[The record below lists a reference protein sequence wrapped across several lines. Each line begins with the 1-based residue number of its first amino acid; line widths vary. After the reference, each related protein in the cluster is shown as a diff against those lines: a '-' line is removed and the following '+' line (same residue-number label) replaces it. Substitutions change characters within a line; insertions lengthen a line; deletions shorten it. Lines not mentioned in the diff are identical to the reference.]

1 MVTSATTPPI
11 LTPLTPAAIFLVLT
25 IDDGG
30 EATVHEALTDFGHPV
45 AALSFR
51 VPQANLSLVAGIGSR
66 AWDRLF
72 SGPKPA
78 KLHPFIALTGD
89 RHTAPSTPGDLLLHI
104 RGATADV
111 CFELGSRLRGSMAGA
126 VSIADE
132 VHGFKYFYTHN
143 LDAWNALSV
152 TEQERA
158 IGRTK
163 LEDIEF
169 PDADKPANAHIAV
182 NVIKD
187 EDGNELKIV
196 RANMLFGTLADG
208 DSGTYYI
215 AYSGNPDITE
225 RMLRRMFI
233 GEPEGNTDRVLD
245 FSTAHTGGM
254 FFVPTVD
261 FLASLSLSLSLPPP
275 PAARRGNRRIVEVS
289 SPSGATTAA
298 IGTGHLR
305 DVAAPQDG
313 VITHLREAQPLV
325 RLRVPFTLNRTDID
339 DVERGAADSD
349 WDPVKEAARTLAV
362 VEDRAI
368 FEGCPTASIDGIR
381 KSSSNPALA
390 LPKDTAEFP
399 DVIARRSASCGWAP
413 TCPSAT

>member
-1 MVTSATTPPI
+1 MTSATTQPI
-11 LTPLTPAAIFLVLT
+11 LTPLTPAAVFLVLT
-25 IDDGG
+25 INDGG
-30 EATVHEALTDFGHPV
+30 EATVHEALTDFDHQV

-111 CFELGSRLRGSMAGA
+111 CFELGSRLLGSMAGA

-132 VHGFKYFYTHN
+132 VHGFKYFDMRDLLGFVDGTENPTGQLAAQTVRIGDDDPAFADGSYVHVQRYTHN

-152 TEQERA
+152 TEQEQA

-182 NVIKD
+182 NVIED

-196 RANMLFGTLADG
+196 RANMPFGTLADG

-233 GEPEGNTDRVLD
+233 GEPVGNTDRILD

-261 FLASLSLSLSLPPP
+261 FLASPPPLPGAATGDSLSIGSLK
-275 PAARRGNRRIVEVS
+275 GQ
-289 SPSGATTAA
+289 
-298 IGTGHLR
+298 
-305 DVAAPQDG
+305 PQ
-313 VITHLREAQPLV
+313 
-325 RLRVPFTLNRTDID
+325 
-339 DVERGAADSD
+339 
-349 WDPVKEAARTLAV
+349 
-362 VEDRAI
+362 
-368 FEGCPTASIDGIR
+368 
-381 KSSSNPALA
+381 
-390 LPKDTAEFP
+390 
-399 DVIARRSASCGWAP
+399 
-413 TCPSAT
+413 

>member
-1 MVTSATTPPI
+1 VTSATTPPI
-11 LTPLTPAAIFLVLT
+11 LTPLTPAAVFLVLT
-25 IDDGG
+25 INDGG

-78 KLHPFIALTGD
+78 
-89 RHTAPSTPGDLLLHI
+89 
-104 RGATADV
+104 
-111 CFELGSRLRGSMAGA
+111 
-126 VSIADE
+126 
-132 VHGFKYFYTHN
+132 
-143 LDAWNALSV
+143 
-152 TEQERA
+152 
-158 IGRTK
+158 
-163 LEDIEF
+163 
-169 PDADKPANAHIAV
+169 NAHIAV

-196 RANMLFGTLADG
+196 RANMPFGTLADG

-261 FLASLSLSLSLPPP
+261 FLASPPP
-275 PAARRGNRRIVEVS
+275 LPGAATGDS
-289 SPSGATTAA
+289 LA
-298 IGTGHLR
+298 IGSLKGQ
-305 DVAAPQDG
+305 PQ
-313 VITHLREAQPLV
+313 
-325 RLRVPFTLNRTDID
+325 
-339 DVERGAADSD
+339 
-349 WDPVKEAARTLAV
+349 
-362 VEDRAI
+362 
-368 FEGCPTASIDGIR
+368 
-381 KSSSNPALA
+381 
-390 LPKDTAEFP
+390 
-399 DVIARRSASCGWAP
+399 
-413 TCPSAT
+413 